1 MSRSNQLKEL
11 SRVQAASSELPGG
24 AALPTLAVR
33 LGKKG
38 LVRFLE
44 FFTVN
49 IRNRNTREAYGR
61 AAGNFLRWC
70 EEHGIDELSSVQPVH
85 VAQYIEGLQDSYSKP
100 TIKQHLACIRMMFDW
115 LVVGQVVPEN
125 PAKAVRGPKHS
136 VAVGSTPVLS
146 AEEARQLLDS
156 IDTSTL
162 IGLRD
167 RALIGLMVYSFSR
180 IEAAISMRVED
191 FYPERRRWWVRLRE
205 KGGKV
210 NKMPCHHNLEA
221 YLHEYID
228 AARLKSE
235 PKSPLF
241 RSLPGRAG
249 SLTSAGL
256 DRKAAWVMVR
266 RRAKAASIETS
277 ICNHTFRATGIT
289 EYLRNGGKVEVAQQM
304 AGHSDPR
311 TTKLYDR
318 RSDEVSLDEVE
329 RILI

>member
-1 MSRSNQLKEL
+1 M
-11 SRVQAASSELPGG
+11 QAKG
-24 AALPTLAVR
+24 AEVLGVAEMPALVVR
-33 LGKKG
+33 LGEKG
-38 LVRFLE
+38 LLRFLE

-49 IRNRNTREAYGR
+49 LRNRNTREAYGR
-61 AAGNFLRWC
+61 AAGSFLRWC
-70 EEHGIDELSSVQPVH
+70 EDQGIGELRDVRPVH
-85 VAQYIEGLQDSYSKP
+85 VAGYIEGLQDRYSKP
-100 TIKQHLACIRMMFDW
+100 TVKQQLACIRMLFDW
-115 LVVGQVVPEN
+115 LIVGQVVPEN
-125 PAKAVRGPKHS
+125 PAHAVRGPKHS
-136 VAVGSTPVLS
+136 VTVGSTPVLS

-167 RALIGLMVYSFSR
+167 RALIALMVYSFSR
-180 IEAAISMRVED
+180 VEAAVSMKVED

-205 KGGKV
+205 KGGRV

-221 YLHEYID
+221 YLHEYIE
-228 AARLKSE
+228 AAGLRVQ
-235 PKSPLF
+235 PKNPLF
-241 RSLPGRAG
+241 RSAPRRTRQ
-249 SLTSAGL
+249 LTGFGL
-256 DRKAAWVMVR
+256 DRQAAWAMVR
-266 RRAKAASIETS
+266 RRAKSAGIETA